1 MDTERLRWPLAYLAG
16 WLGAGLL
23 VAGLTVAVLGHGGP
37 PSPGVTVPPVREIAL
52 TSAARKAG
60 CAVDARRAPSV
71 AAAGAPRPGGRIY
84 DEPVSAGLR
93 ERALRSGLIVIEY
106 RADVTGRSLDT
117 LKALQQAVPTGTILA
132 PSRAGPRFA
141 LAAASFRRR
150 LRCTRLS
157 RATYDALLLFR
168 GRYLGSA
175 PRP

>member
-1 MDTERLRWPLAYLAG
+1 M
-16 WLGAGLL
+16 
-23 VAGLTVAVLGHGGP
+23 
-37 PSPGVTVPPVREIAL
+37 
-52 TSAARKAG
+52 
-60 CAVDARRAPSV
+60 
-71 AAAGAPRPGGRIY
+71 
-84 DEPVSAGLR
+84 
-93 ERALRSGLIVIEY
+93 IEY
-106 RADVTGRSLDT
+106 RADVTGRPPDT

-132 PSRAGPRFA
+132 PKRAGPRFA